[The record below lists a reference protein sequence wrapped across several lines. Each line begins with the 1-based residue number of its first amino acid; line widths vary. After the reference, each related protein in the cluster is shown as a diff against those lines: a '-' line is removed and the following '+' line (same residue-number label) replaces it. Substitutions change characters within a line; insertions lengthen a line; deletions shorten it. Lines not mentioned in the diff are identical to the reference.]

1 MRTLPGLTKCGLL
14 VIAAFGLTAGE
25 CDRRHNVLFVPN
37 YERAD
42 MIILPETEITP
53 EDAAQLRRILEE
65 PANQYFY
72 TIQPYENGDP
82 QQPFGRLPLPT
93 DFKCRAEKG
102 DFEGFTPGVSRVF
115 KFSRWTRVL
124 GVDGQSRC
132 LGKITRAFSR
142 QTRVTKSSQR
152 LVDAVKPILQKY
164 QAQ

>member
-1 MRTLPGLTKCGLL
+1 MFPGLTKCGLL

-25 CDRRHNVLFVPN
+25 CDRKHNVLFVPN

-53 EDAAQLRRILEE
+53 EDAAQLRKILE
-65 PANQYFY
+65 ASNQYYY
-72 TIQPYENGDP
+72 TIQPYEDGSP
-82 QQPFGRLPLPT
+82 LPAFGRLPLPT
-93 DFKCRAEKG
+93 DFKCRTEKG
-102 DFEGFTPGVSRVF
+102 DFEGFTPGISRVF

-132 LGKITRAFSR
+132 LAQTGRSLSR
-142 QTRVTKSSQR
+142 QTRAMKNSQR